1 MSLEFICRQ
10 TGYGRS
16 DIRDFRSGVVK
27 KQTADLGLPGIRILE
42 ATRRSLGIIS
52 AHSAFQASG
61 TGDANME
68 VSDGSTYYFNI
79 SRANSI
85 CPRQTKRFTGLNLA
99 GIPRQQNP

>member
-27 KQTADLGLPGIRILE
+27 KQTADLGLQHCIRILD
-42 ATRRSLGIIS
+42 ATWRSLGIIS

-61 TGDANME
+61 TGDANVE

-99 GIPRQQNP
+99 